1 MIFPLSLQCCTEHVV
16 QSMLRTMLF
25 WTCWTKYVEYNLQC
39 CCGVVQSLMSTML
52 LWYCAKY
59 DEYYVVVVLSK
70 VCWEQFCSGY
80 VEQSML
86 STMLL
91 WCWVGFS
98 STIPW
103 CWAWYFLWA
112 VCGVEYNPL
121 ISHLIHRRL
130 SQKPSQPKPI
140 TLSQVGFIITNLSLA
155 LPSGEPPKYI
165 IWNNSVNWIEL
176 DLRHILNYYN
186 LIPAY
191 MHQYI

>member
-1 MIFPLSLQCCTEHVV
+1 
-16 QSMLRTMLF
+16 MLF
-25 WTCWTKYVEYNLQC
+25 FQRYLYEWYFLSAYN
-39 CCGVVQSLMSTML
+39 
-52 LWYCAKY
+52 
-59 DEYYVVVVLSK
+59 VVVSMLSK
-70 VCWEQFCSGY
+70 VCREQCCSGH
-80 VEQSML
+80 VERSML

-91 WCWVGFS
+91 WCWVEFS

-165 IWNNSVNWIEL
+165 IWNNSVNRVEL
-176 DLRHILNYYN
+176 DLRHILDYYD
-186 LIPAY
+186 LISASVYLNILHLEMKCSPWIANR
-191 MHQYI
+191 IFRNFWTF

>member
-1 MIFPLSLQCCTEHVV
+1 
-16 QSMLRTMLF
+16 MLF
-25 WTCWTKYVEYNLQC
+25 FQRYLYEWYFLSAYN
-39 CCGVVQSLMSTML
+39 
-52 LWYCAKY
+52 
-59 DEYYVVVVLSK
+59 VVVSMLSK
-70 VCWEQFCSGY
+70 VFWEQCCSGH

-91 WCWVGFS
+91 WCWVEFS

-165 IWNNSVNWIEL
+165 IWNNSVNWVEL
-176 DLRHILNYYN
+176 DLRHILDYYD
-186 LIPAY
+186 LISASVYLNILHLEMKCSPWIANR
-191 MHQYI
+191 IFRNFWTF